1 MVTKRPTIIDVA
13 KRAGVSKSLVSL
25 VLRDAP
31 NVGDSSRKVVLTAA
45 RELGYRP
52 NAVARSLV
60 HQRSRVFGCVM
71 SDLHNAFFA
80 DVADG
85 IEDAAVAGGYRA
97 LLSGGYLDAKREATA
112 VDTLL
117 QLQVDGLIMMGSMMD
132 SRAIFD
138 SAGKTPV
145 VLVGRRTRGRPM
157 DSVSNDDS
165 AGANAVID
173 HLVELGHRHIA
184 HIHAGSYGGSR
195 GRRNGYESAMRRHG
209 LEDCIRA
216 VRGAFTEAGGH
227 AAMREVIASGDL
239 PTAVFM
245 ANDFAAM
252 GALDALD
259 DAGISV
265 PEDISV
271 VGYDDIVS
279 SHSARVALTTVAQP
293 SVDIGRTAVRL
304 LIDRLEH
311 GREAPR
317 HVVLP
322 PRLVVRGTTA
332 TPRDR

>member
-1 MVTKRPTIIDVA
+1 VTRRPTIVDVA

-25 VLRDAP
+25 VMRDAP
-31 NVGDSSRKVVLTAA
+31 NVGGGSREAVLNAA

-60 HQRSRVFGCVM
+60 HQRSQVFGCVM
-71 SDLHNAFFA
+71 SDLHNPFFA

-85 IEDAAVAGGYRA
+85 IEESAVAGGYRA

-117 QLQVDGLIMMGSMMD
+117 QLQVDGLIIMGPMMD
-132 SRAIFD
+132 SAAITEA
-138 SAGKTPV
+138 AGRTPV
-145 VLVGRRTRGRPM
+145 VVVGHRTRGRPI

-165 AGANAVID
+165 AGADAVID
-173 HLVELGHRHIA
+173 HLVELGHQHIA
-184 HIHAGSYGGSR
+184 HIHAGSVGSSR
-195 GRRNGYESAMRRHG
+195 GRRRGYEMAMRRRG
-209 LEDCIRA
+209 LEGRIRT

-227 AAMREVIASGDL
+227 AATRTLIASGDL
-239 PTAVFM
+239 PTAVFI

-259 DAGISV
+259 AAGVRV
-265 PEDISV
+265 PRDISI
-271 VGYDDIVS
+271 VGYDDIAG

-293 SVDIGRTAVRL
+293 SVEIGRTAVRL
-304 LIDRLEH
+304 LIERLEH
-311 GREAPR
+311 GRASSR

-322 PRLVVRGTTA
+322 PCLVVRGTTA
-332 TPRDR
+332 MPRDR

>member
-1 MVTKRPTIIDVA
+1 MTRRPTIVDVA
-13 KRAGVSKSLVSL
+13 ERAGVSKSLVSL
-25 VLRDAP
+25 VMRDAP
-31 NVGDSSRKVVLTAA
+31 NVGGSSREAVLKAA

-60 HQRSRVFGCVM
+60 HQRTQIFGCVM
-71 SDLHNAFFA
+71 SDLHNPFFA

-85 IEDAAVAGGYRA
+85 IEEAAVAGGYRA
-97 LLSGGYLDAKREATA
+97 LLSGGYLDAEREATA

-132 SRAIFD
+132 SAAIMA

-145 VLVGRRTRGRPM
+145 VLVGHRTRGRPM

-173 HLVELGHRHIA
+173 HLVELGHQHIA
-184 HIHAGSYGGSR
+184 HIHAGLLGGSR
-195 GRRNGYESAMRRHG
+195 GRRHGYEAAMRRHG
-209 LEDCIRA
+209 LGDRIRT
-216 VRGAFTEAGGH
+216 VRGAFTEAGGY
-227 AAMREVIASGDL
+227 AAMRSLIESGDL
-239 PTAVFM
+239 PTAVYM

-252 GALDALD
+252 DALDALD
-259 DAGISV
+259 AAGVRV
-265 PEDISV
+265 PRDLSI

-279 SHSARVALTTVAQP
+279 SHSTRVALTTVAQP
-293 SVDIGRTAVRL
+293 SVEIGRTAVNL
-304 LIDRLEH
+304 LIERSEH

-332 TPRDR
+332 APRDR